1 MEKLRPR
8 ESGNKFDNVAKN
20 NPQALIA
27 AIRNG
32 DSDAFNAF
40 CMGYGDSLIRVL
52 TKILGNEEDA
62 KDVTQ
67 DTFVLLWEG
76 RERIDPLMS
85 LKGYASTM
93 AKNLAIDNIRA
104 QGKRMECDADPYDV
118 PHGFAEDADVM
129 LISRETEILIAHAI
143 RNMPAQRRR
152 VFELSR
158 EEGLT
163 HNEIAERLG
172 ISRNTV
178 ITHLNRAK
186 EEIKSSLACALL
198 LMFWV

>member
-1 MEKLRPR
+1 MGNLRTR
-8 ESGNKFDNVAKN
+8 KNSNKFNDVAKE

-40 CMGYGDSLIRVL
+40 CMGYGDSLIRIL
-52 TKILGNEEDA
+52 TKILGNSEDA

-76 RERIDPLMS
+76 RERLNPHTS
-85 LKGYASTM
+85 LKGYVGTM
-93 AKNLAIDNIRA
+93 AKNLAINTFRA
-104 QGKRMECDADPYDV
+104 QSKRLESDADPYDV
-118 PHGFAEDADVM
+118 PHGFAEDADGV

-143 RNMPAQRRR
+143 RSMPAQRRR

-163 HNEIAERLG
+163 HNEIAERLN

-186 EEIKSSLACALL
+186 EEIKSVLISALP
-198 LMFWV
+198 LMFWT